1 MTTKKRLTNTVRQL
15 RRTLAVSALL
25 AVSLPFSLSAEES
38 PADFLARFGEA
49 LKGVRAVFSEFTQER
64 QMEMLAEPL
73 VSSGAI
79 MFSKPGRVRWET
91 STPYQSILISN
102 GDDVVQFES
111 INGQWRKI
119 KIAYA
124 AAMKNVM
131 ESLTMTWSGRLG
143 DQQEEYTFDLR
154 TDTGTVLTMT
164 PRSADV
170 REFIQSIEM
179 HFDDDLTGAH
189 KVVLNEPSGDRT
201 IIRFTDQRINPDL
214 SDRCFDLD
222 EPTPLDE
229 IRQALAH
236 EN

>member
-1 MTTKKRLTNTVRQL
+1 MARSL
-15 RRTLAVSALL
+15 RRTLAVSAML
-25 AVSLPFSLSAEES
+25 ALSLPVSLCAEES
-38 PADFLARFGEA
+38 PSDFLVRFGDA

-79 MFSKPGRVRWET
+79 MFSQPGKVRWET
-91 STPYQSILISN
+91 SAPYQSILISN

-111 INGQWRKI
+111 INGQWRRI

-143 DQQEEYTFDLR
+143 DQQKEYTFSLR

-164 PRSADV
+164 PRSSDV
-170 REFIQSIEM
+170 REFILSIEM
-179 HFDDDLTGAH
+179 HFDDNLTGAR

-201 IIRFTDQRINPDL
+201 IIRFTDQRINPVL

-222 EPTPLDE
+222 EPTPLGE